1 VYSNLLR
8 VRNEIVDGVKDW
20 SWIASDN
27 GAWDGPKMDWETSH
41 KTKYY
46 EYVKKFDVCIQA
58 GGNQGM
64 YPRLLSEKF
73 ASVYTFE
80 PDPLNFHC
88 LVNNCQKDNIYKFN
102 AALGSTLGEV
112 FLSRGSMTNTGT
124 HTVNNNNGFK
134 IIQMTI
140 DSLNLSACD
149 LIALDIEGYEEQ
161 ALKGAIK
168 TIEKYKPVIAAERG
182 VGSMQKVLED
192 LGYVYRGNSVSDQIF
207 SVN

>member
-1 VYSNLLR
+1 MYENVLR
-8 VRNEIVDGVKDW
+8 IRNESVDGIKDW
-20 SWIASDN
+20 LWISSDN

-41 KTKYY
+41 KIKYF
-46 EYVKKFDVCIQA
+46 EHVKKFDVCVQA

-88 LVNNCQKDNIYKFN
+88 LVYNCQKMNIYKFN
-102 AALGSTLGEV
+102 AALGDIAGDL